1 MQLLKIRNLTYFCP
15 HTPYPLFSHITK
27 QHRLYQKYIYNTL
40 YQYTHTHTHVLG
52 SRSKRIL
59 TPNQIQATTI
69 TNESSEPPK
78 SSRLEMALRPSYVR
92 SKCRCPDGMHIG
104 QKELTCSA
112 LKRIKCDIRWIT
124 YHLIIRVDCTRSHR
138 TGAFS
143 YSLFFADQ
151 ILYFKNDIL

>member
-1 MQLLKIRNLTYFCP
+1 MHCTG
-15 HTPYPLFSHITK
+15 
-27 QHRLYQKYIYNTL
+27 
-40 YQYTHTHTHVLG
+40 THTRFT
-52 SRSKRIL
+52 RKKRFL
-59 TPNQIQATTI
+59 TPNQTQATTI

-78 SSRLEMALRPSYVR
+78 NSRLEMALRPSYVR

-112 LKRIKCDIRWIT
+112 LGRIECDFRWIT

-151 ILYFKNDIL
+151 ILCFINDNL